1 MEKPLLGR
9 EGQNVTIRDASGQFS
24 RVGDY
29 ADSGQLLFL
38 LLLFVLLLLRSGH
51 ILAGFVYQ
59 KTCMPTCIDGNYV
72 VFGGWVV
79 GDTASALGIRYFT
92 TLFLFHT
99 HPRAHPH
106 THTCRACGKS
116 GQSM

>member
-1 MEKPLLGR
+1 VEKPLLGR

-92 TLFLFHT
+92 TLSLFHT
-99 HPRAHPH
+99 HTRVVPAARVDNR
-106 THTCRACGKS
+106 CDCGCS
-116 GQSM
+116 